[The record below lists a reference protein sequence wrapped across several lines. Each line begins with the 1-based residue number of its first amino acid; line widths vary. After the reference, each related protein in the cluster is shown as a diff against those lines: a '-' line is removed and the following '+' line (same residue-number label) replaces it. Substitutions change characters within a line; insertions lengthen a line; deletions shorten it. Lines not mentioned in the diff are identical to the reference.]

1 MDPNNPLVLSATF
14 VSKLRYAFFAQN
26 HEFKVTMTSMLILR
40 FQATFP
46 CDFAVFP
53 KILCGF
59 AVFVTH
65 LTPPVFRVH
74 PAPQN
79 YAPSVTDAVGP
90 NSSQRADHIG
100 LF

>member
-53 KILCGF
+53 KILSDF
-59 AVFVTH
+59 VVFVTH

-79 YAPSVTDAVGP
+79 YGPSVTDVVGSD
-90 NSSQRADHIG
+90 SSLRADHIG